1 MGYNNLMSIYQGGY
15 KNLTVYMLSCVI
27 YDLTVEFCN
36 RYISKYSRTFDQMV
50 QAARSGKQNIAEGHT
65 FKSLKSYIKLLGV
78 SHGSTKELH
87 EDYEDF
93 LRQRKLQLWR
103 KDDTRVKVFRDFRV
117 SWISEN
123 TLNTPNLPNNP
134 EQAANMLITFCN
146 LNEFL
151 LLKLIKTLEQKFI
164 NEGGYSENLFKK
176 RLQNR

>member
-1 MGYNNLMSIYQGGY
+1 MNIYKGGY
-15 KNLTVYMLSCVI
+15 KNLTVYMLACII

-36 RYISKYSRTFDQMV
+36 YWVPKNSRTHDQMV
-50 QAARSGKQNIAEGHT
+50 QAARSAKQNIAEGHT

-93 LRQRKLQLWR
+93 LRQRKFQLWG
-103 KDDTRVKVFRDFRV
+103 KDDPKIRVFREFRVK
-117 SWISEN
+117 WIDKN
-123 TLNTPNLPNNP
+123 ILNTPNLPHNP